1 MKYYAHSLENQ
12 PTENWQPLEEH
23 LENVAQLAA
32 KFAKPFGGEEWAH
45 LAGLWHDVGKY
56 SNEFQ
61 KMLYDANGIE
71 LHLETK
77 PGHPV
82 HSQAGGHLAQKTMAG
97 SGLDRIF
104 CWLIMGHHTGLADY
118 SSDKI
123 GSKALEPKM
132 RDSTVSDE
140 ILGSTPV
147 EIKTQSIPQ
156 PPEILRESLP
166 ADISFLTRMIFSCV
180 VDADFLDT
188 ENFMNAQKGKCR
200 NIKYPKIQELLV
212 HFNIHMEKMCQNA
225 KSTKINSIRFEV
237 LQQCR
242 QASSEKPTVFSLTVP
257 TGGGKTLS
265 SLAFALQHSVN
276 WNKRRI
282 IYVIPY
288 TSIIEQTANV
298 FREIPGFSDAVLEHH
313 SNISDESEGKESVRR
328 RLAMEN
334 WDAPIIVTT
343 AVQFFESLYASKTSR
358 CRKLHNIANS
368 VIIFDEAQCLPPE
381 YIRPAVFAIRE
392 LQRHYHVTP
401 ILCTATQPVLTQTE
415 QFDFSFKEGFESVTE
430 IVSDPVSLTNKLK
443 RVDIEICYNLNP
455 VSYDQLAK
463 MLLSEKQS
471 VLCIVNR
478 KNDCRLLAELLPE
491 EQTVHL
497 STNMCPKHRLQTM
510 GRIRKRLNDE
520 KEPFYVISTS
530 LVEAG
535 VDLDFPVVY
544 RALAGLDSI
553 AQAAGRCN
561 REGNLLGM
569 GKTVVFQP
577 EEQPD
582 YVLTQAS
589 LARGYLD
596 ESCLS
601 EIFSSKTFT
610 DYFKQRF
617 FQLGADTLDKQK
629 ILNLLGGKLDFYYR
643 TAAERFRMIDDSW
656 QLSLIIP
663 FGDASQLVDKLID
676 WDARSLFRKLQQYTI
691 SVPKQVLWK
700 LIDDDYARELPEYP
714 GTYFLH
720 TKLLYTEQ
728 FGFVSPDEIDNYAPE
743 SNII

>member
-276 WNKRRI
+276 
-282 IYVIPY
+282 
-288 TSIIEQTANV
+288 
-298 FREIPGFSDAVLEHH
+298 
-313 SNISDESEGKESVRR
+313 
-328 RLAMEN
+328 
-334 WDAPIIVTT
+334 
-343 AVQFFESLYASKTSR
+343 
-358 CRKLHNIANS
+358 
-368 VIIFDEAQCLPPE
+368 
-381 YIRPAVFAIRE
+381 
-392 LQRHYHVTP
+392 
-401 ILCTATQPVLTQTE
+401 
-415 QFDFSFKEGFESVTE
+415 
-430 IVSDPVSLTNKLK
+430 
-443 RVDIEICYNLNP
+443 
-455 VSYDQLAK
+455 
-463 MLLSEKQS
+463 
-471 VLCIVNR
+471 
-478 KNDCRLLAELLPE
+478 
-491 EQTVHL
+491 
-497 STNMCPKHRLQTM
+497 
-510 GRIRKRLNDE
+510 
-520 KEPFYVISTS
+520 
-530 LVEAG
+530 
-535 VDLDFPVVY
+535 
-544 RALAGLDSI
+544 
-553 AQAAGRCN
+553 
-561 REGNLLGM
+561 
-569 GKTVVFQP
+569 
-577 EEQPD
+577 
-582 YVLTQAS
+582 
-589 LARGYLD
+589 
-596 ESCLS
+596 
-601 EIFSSKTFT
+601 
-610 DYFKQRF
+610 
-617 FQLGADTLDKQK
+617 
-629 ILNLLGGKLDFYYR
+629 
-643 TAAERFRMIDDSW
+643 
-656 QLSLIIP
+656 
-663 FGDASQLVDKLID
+663 
-676 WDARSLFRKLQQYTI
+676 
-691 SVPKQVLWK
+691 
-700 LIDDDYARELPEYP
+700 
-714 GTYFLH
+714 
-720 TKLLYTEQ
+720 
-728 FGFVSPDEIDNYAPE
+728 
-743 SNII
+743 